1 MEPAPR
7 TGGILTFSGK
17 HRPMNRLNP
26 DEIEVETFDI
36 SLPEETIIVT
46 SPNDPTPATRC
57 RWCPDETNTCP

>member
-1 MEPAPR
+1 
-7 TGGILTFSGK
+7 
-17 HRPMNRLNP
+17 MNRLNP
-26 DEIEVETFDI
+26 DEIEVETFDT